1 MPVPLLN
8 TTVDTPAIEV
18 LDAQLIA
25 VPSLLPGP
33 SSSSEPAAYVGHGD
47 SEGNT
52 GPLSMAGQAGNVAA
66 VQLASGATSADHSHI
81 APAGE
86 LEPGNTDIGLAP
98 PEATANE
105 GALADTPRDDSS
117 SSTVQSSK
125 KAPARSQIFQPGSK
139 ETARNIYG
147 QLWKTV
153 NPNATNAEFTKVWQA
168 MSKRDKKVYEAQA
181 KASSKSLY

>member
-117 SSTVQSSK
+117 SSVGAAAHNATVDIALEQSGSSTITQTVQSSK

-139 ETARNIYG
+139 ETAR
-147 QLWKTV
+147 
-153 NPNATNAEFTKVWQA
+153 
-168 MSKRDKKVYEAQA
+168 
-181 KASSKSLY
+181 